1 MANNPHFSDTAANAA
16 ANAIGPLLN
25 TGYLRLYDG
34 TQPANA
40 NTAVSTQ
47 NKLAELRLNSTF
59 SPTAVAGVLT
69 ANAISDDTSAD
80 ATGTATWFRALK
92 SDGTTI
98 IMDGSVLASPSTA
111 DLVMNSVAIQAN
123 ADVAVTGFTLTVTE

>member
-80 ATGTATWFRALK
+80 ATGNATWFRALK

-98 IMDGSVLASPSTA
+98 IMDGSVGATGC
-111 DLVMNSVAIQAN
+111 DFNMNSVAIQAN
-123 ADVAVTGFTLTVTE
+123 ADVAATGFTLTVTE